1 MSENKVDAKES
12 VELSGFIKELSY
24 PRTDWDLGRLSV
36 AGMYGVFEG
45 LKANQYI
52 RELFSKGTLKTTG
65 STEVSKNI
73 IKAQKTGFRGCY
85 VGRICNIAL
94 EEEKFYLVNVD
105 CVGFD
110 PYKDGN
116 IVKANQSCLGLVA
129 NAVSMPFSGVSCKNI
144 PEARILEGLTVIF
157 TADINEEDGSFTN
170 VSFDEIGVAMYD
182 DNNVPELLADT
193 VPLDFRN
200 IEKMSILG
208 GQLRKNT
215 YRNQEFDFYTDRY
228 VESAF
233 SDQSI
238 LVDGISYLLKSY
250 YAPFKE
256 SQRTAHELLRK
267 MYLEGEG

>member
-1 MSENKVDAKES
+1 MTENKVNAKVS
-12 VELSGFIKELSY
+12 VELKGFIEELSY
-24 PRTDWDLGRLSV
+24 PKTDWDLGKLSV

-52 RELFSKGTLKTTG
+52 RELFSKGSLKTMG

-73 IKAQKTGFRGCY
+73 LKAQKSGFRGCY

-116 IVKANQSCLGLVA
+116 IVKATESCLGLVA
-129 NAVSMPFSGVSCKNI
+129 NAASMPFEGVSFKNI
-144 PEARILEGLTVIF
+144 KNARILEGLTVIF
-157 TADINEEDGSFTN
+157 TADISEKDGSFVN
-170 VSFDEIGVAMYD
+170 VSFDEVGVAMYD
-182 DNNVPELLADT
+182 DNKVPELLADT

-200 IEKMSILG
+200 IEKLSVIG
-208 GQLRKNT
+208 GELRKNT
-215 YRNQEFDFYTDRY
+215 YRNHEFDFYTERY

-233 SDQSI
+233 SDSSI
-238 LVDGISYLLKSY
+238 LVDGIVYLLKSY
-250 YAPFKE
+250 YTPFKE
-256 SQRTAHELLRK
+256 AQRTAHELLRK
-267 MYLEGEG
+267 MALDVEG